1 MPESEPSPLGR
12 KLERHLNK
20 PPSEI
25 QREMNG
31 PVLVEV
37 KNLTRFY
44 GTLQAVKDVSFTI
57 RKGEVLGFL
66 GPNGAGK
73 TTTMQIIS
81 GNLAPSDGSVTIAG
95 HDLLDDP
102 RAAKSKIGYLPEQP
116 PLYREL
122 TVDEYLDYCAALNRI
137 SRARRRQA
145 RANAKER
152 CGLQDTGRRLIGNLS
167 KGFQQR
173 VGIAQA
179 IIHLPPVVILDE
191 PTVGL
196 DPIQIREIRALIR
209 ELGRE
214 HGVIL
219 STHILPEVQT
229 TCDHVQIINRG
240 ELVLNESIEGL
251 EHHMKS
257 ASITVAFH
265 RPPMVEALQQLP
277 GVKTVQAEKDGRMH
291 IFHETGHN
299 PTDDILRLA
308 VEKNWG
314 LYEIRPGRL
323 SLEQVFLELT
333 SAAGDTVTTEAPTI
347 TDTLGGRA

>member
-1 MPESEPSPLGR
+1 MLEQGPVSEF
-12 KLERHLNK
+12 
-20 PPSEI
+20 

-81 GNLAPSDGSVTIAG
+81 GNLAPSGGSVTIAG

-102 RAAKSKIGYLPEQP
+102 RAAKSQIGYLPEQP

-137 SRARRRQA
+137 PRAQRHRARET
-145 RANAKER
+145 AKER

-209 ELGRE
+209 ELGSE

-229 TCDHVQIINRG
+229 TCDHVQIINKG

-257 ASITVAFH
+257 ASITVAFRH
-265 RPPMVEALQQLP
+265 PPAIETLQQLN
-277 GVKTVQAEKDGRMH
+277 GVKTVQAKQDGRMH
-291 IFHETGHN
+291 VFHETGYN

-333 SAAGDTVTTEAPTI
+333 SAAGEAVTTEAPAI
-347 TDTLGGRA
+347 TDSLEGRA

>member
-1 MPESEPSPLGR
+1 MS
-12 KLERHLNK
+12 HNT
-20 PPSEI
+20 
-25 QREMNG
+25 
-31 PVLVEV
+31 LVEIR
-37 KNLTRFY
+37 NLSRFY
-44 GTLQAVKDVSFTI
+44 GALQAVRDVSFSI
-57 RKGEVLGFL
+57 RQGEVLGFL

-81 GNLAPSDGSVTIAG
+81 GNLAPSGGSVTIAG
-95 HDLLDDP
+95 HDLLEDP
-102 RAAKSKIGYLPEQP
+102 RAAKSQIGYLPEQP

-122 TVDEYLDYCAALNRI
+122 TVDEYLDYCAALNHVP
-137 SRARRRQA
+137 RAQRMKA
-145 RANAKER
+145 RDNAKER
-152 CGLQDTGRRLIGNLS
+152 CGLHGVGRRLIGNLS

-196 DPIQIREIRALIR
+196 DPIQIREIRVLIR
-209 ELGRE
+209 ELGKE

-219 STHILPEVQT
+219 STHILPEVQA
-229 TCDHVQIINRG
+229 TCDRVQIINKG

-257 ASITVAFH
+257 ASLTVAFRH
-265 RPPMVEALQQLP
+265 PPAPDILEKLP
-277 GVKTVQAEKDGRMH
+277 GVKSVRPETDGRMH
-291 IFHETGHN
+291 VFHEAEQN
-299 PTDDILRLA
+299 PTDAILRLA
-308 VEKNWG
+308 VENNWG

-333 SAAGDTVTTEAPTI
+333 MDATADDTRTHAPAI
-347 TDTLGGRA
+347 TAELPS